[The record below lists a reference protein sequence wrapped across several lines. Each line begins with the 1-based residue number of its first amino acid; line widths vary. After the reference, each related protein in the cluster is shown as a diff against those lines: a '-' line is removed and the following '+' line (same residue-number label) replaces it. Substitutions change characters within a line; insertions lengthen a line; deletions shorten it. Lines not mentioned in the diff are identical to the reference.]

1 MVEITKKY
9 KIGSRRFGVV
19 NWVGAWT
26 LYKKEVLRFFIVWV
40 QTIFSP
46 LISSLLFLLVLS
58 LAIGADRGEVL
69 GVPFITFLAPG
80 LISMQ
85 VIQQSFSHSSSSFMI
100 GKIQGNIVDLLYA
113 PLSASEVTISVS
125 LAAVTRSVMIA
136 IVSIIVFKLLIDIEI
151 KNYLLLIIFTLLS
164 SFILGNIGIIAGLW
178 AEKFDH
184 MATVTN
190 FVIVPLSFL
199 SGTFYSINRLPEVL
213 QIISKANPFFYM
225 IDGFRYS
232 FIGKADGSILVGL
245 LYLTVLSF
253 VSWFVTYILYK
264 KGYKIKS

>member
-9 KIGSRRFGVV
+9 KIGKRRFGLI

-26 LYKKEVLRFFIVWV
+26 LYQKEVLRFINVWI

-46 LISSLLFLLVLS
+46 LVSSLLFLMVLS
-58 LAIGADRGEVL
+58 LAIGSERGEVL
-69 GVPFITFLAPG
+69 GVPFISFLAPG
-80 LISMQ
+80 LIAMQ
-85 VIQQSFSHSSSSFMI
+85 VIQQAFSHSSSSFMI

-113 PLSASEVTISVS
+113 PLSATEITISMS
-125 LAAVTRSVMIA
+125 LAAVTRSIMIA
-136 IVSIIVFKLLIDIEI
+136 SISIITFYFIVDIQIKHFLI
-151 KNYLLLIIFTLLS
+151 LILFTFLS
-164 SFILGNIGIIAGLW
+164 SFILGNLGIIAGLW

-199 SGTFYSINRLPEVL
+199 SGTFYSINRLPDIL
-213 QIISKANPFFYM
+213 KSISEFNPFFYM

-232 FIGKADGSILVGL
+232 FIGVADGSIKTGII
-245 LYLTVLSF
+245 YLTILSF
-253 VSWFVTYILYK
+253 LTWFVAYILFK

>member
-9 KIGSRRFGVV
+9 KIGKRRFGLI

-26 LYKKEVLRFFIVWV
+26 LYKKETLRFLNVWI

-46 LISSLLFLLVLS
+46 LVSSLLFLLVIS
-58 LAIGADRGEVL
+58 LAIGTDRGEVL
-69 GVPFITFLAPG
+69 GVSFIAFLAPG
-80 LISMQ
+80 LIAMQ
-85 VIQQSFSHSSSSFMI
+85 VIQQAFSHSSSSFMI

-113 PLSASEVTISVS
+113 PLSPTEITVSIS
-125 LAAVTRSVMIA
+125 LASVTRSFMIA
-136 IVSIIVFKLLIDIEI
+136 IISILVFYLIVEIQIKHFFLLI
-151 KNYLLLIIFTLLS
+151 LFTFLS
-164 SFILGNIGIIAGLW
+164 SFILGNLGIIAGLW

-199 SGTFYSINRLPEVL
+199 SGTFYSIDRLPSFLKSVSEL
-213 QIISKANPFFYM
+213 NPFFYM
-225 IDGFRYS
+225 IDGFRYC
-232 FIGKADGSILVGL
+232 FIGSADGSVQFGII
-245 LYLTVLSF
+245 YLIILSF
-253 VSWFVTYILYK
+253 LTWFVSYILFK